1 MDELTTS
8 RLRLR
13 PLRAADAERI
23 FEIYSHPLA
32 APWTGE
38 HTLQEIRDEISFYER
53 NAAGGG
59 WCMYGVVLLETGELI
74 GDCGVVPLEL
84 VGPEL
89 ELMYDIHLDYWGR
102 GIAGEAARAVMQHAF
117 PATGAAQLI
126 AVAKPDNVASLRI
139 LEKNGFERD
148 GTMLAYGEEL
158 LRFVRRA
165 P

>member
-1 MDELTTS
+1 LDELTTS

-89 ELMYDIHLDYWGR
+89 ELMYDIHPDHWGR
-102 GIAGEAARAVMQHAF
+102 GIAGEAVAAVLHRH
-117 PATGAAQLI
+117 PGELI
-126 AVAKPDNVASLRI
+126 AVAKPSNAASLRI
-139 LEKNGFERD
+139 LEKNGFKRD
-148 GTMLAYGEEL
+148 GTTFAYGEEL
-158 LRFVRRA
+158 LRFLRDTR
-165 P
+165 